1 MDKQTNITLQDLH
14 DIILDYLA
22 QGKDISDIE
31 VIADINNNPE
41 LTLYLDQS
49 EIQDN
54 VFIIRN

>member
-14 DIILDYLA
+14 DLILDYLV

-31 VIADINNNPE
+31 VIADINNTPE
-41 LTLYLDQS
+41 HTLYLDQS

-54 VFIIRN
+54 IFIIKN